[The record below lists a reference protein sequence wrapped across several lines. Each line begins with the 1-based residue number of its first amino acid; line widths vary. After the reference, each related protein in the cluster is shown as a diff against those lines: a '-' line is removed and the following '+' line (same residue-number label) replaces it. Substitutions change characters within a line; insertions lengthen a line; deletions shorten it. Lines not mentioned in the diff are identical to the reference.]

1 MGGFLRIGRN
11 PRNRRQGFLEKILDL
26 LQNEQSTP
34 MTGLLLLMQLWQSS
48 IAHGQS
54 S

>member
-11 PRNRRQGFLEKILDL
+11 PRNRRQGHLEKILDL

-34 MTGLLLLMQLWQSS
+34 MTGASS
-48 IAHGQS
+48 ANAAFAK
-54 S
+54 